1 MSADPAVPK
10 SASPQG
16 AEGGAWRGVDG
27 TWKPLFGGIAEHG
40 ISIEWHDFQVERE
53 FDWSRSFHA
62 GCLEI
67 CLNYSGTARLQDGA
81 AERDLGPGRVAAY
94 TTRSDSPRA
103 VRHAATMHRFLTIE
117 ITPDFLRTQ
126 CAGRLELLKA
136 PLRRFV
142 EQGAESPPFLEIRPL
157 STALLAVRAALL
169 EPPVQ
174 QAARGAWFQGKV
186 LEILALTVFREDES
200 GAFFCERHKRANRDR
215 VERVRY
221 LLERDLENPPS
232 LEMLAHDVECSP
244 FHLSRIFSEETA
256 MSIPKFLRTRRIERA
271 AELLRAGKT
280 SVTDAAFAVGY
291 SSLSAFN
298 KAFVEQMGCCPG
310 LYPAVR
316 IPGRKAKDDAQ

>member
-1 MSADPAVPK
+1 MSFDPLFPLSVP
-10 SASPQG
+10 STD
-16 AEGGAWRGVDG
+16 AEAGAWRGVDG
-27 TWKPLFGGIAEHG
+27 TWRLLFGGIAEHG
-40 ISIEWHDFQVERE
+40 LSVEWHDFQVERDL
-53 FDWSRSFHA
+53 DWARSFHR
-62 GCLEI
+62 GFLEI

-81 AERDLGPGRVAAY
+81 AERDLGPGQVAAY

-117 ITPDFLRTQ
+117 ITPNFLRAQ
-126 CAGRLELLKA
+126 CAGRIELLKT

-142 EQGAESPPFLEIRPL
+142 ELGEKSPPFLEIRPL
-157 STALLAVRAALL
+157 STALLAVRVALL

-174 QAARGAWFQGKV
+174 QAARGVWFQGKV

-200 GAFFCERHKRANRDR
+200 RVFFCERHKRANRDR

-232 LEMLAHDVECSP
+232 LEMLAQDVECSP
-244 FHLSRIFSEETA
+244 FHLSRIFAGETG

-271 AELLRAGKT
+271 AEMLRAGKT

-310 LYPAVR
+310 LYPAVK
-316 IPGRKAKDDAQ
+316 IPGRKTRG